1 MCFCY
6 FQYFDRLLGMSTNE
20 HIITR
25 IAPSPTGF
33 FHMGTLRT
41 ALFCYLYA
49 RKHDGKY
56 LLRIEDTD
64 KIRSKKEFEDDI
76 LESLK
81 WLGIEHDAF
90 FRQSE
95 HLSEHKI
102 YLQKLIDEDK
112 AYISREESKENAG
125 EMREVI
131 RFRNKSE
138 TVTFHDLILGDV
150 TVDTSDLGDFVIAK
164 DFDTPLYNFAV
175 VVDDCNANITHVIR
189 GQDHV
194 PNTPRQILLY
204 KALDKPV
211 PAFAHIPL
219 ILAPDKQ
226 KLSKR
231 KHGES
236 VAVSTYRKNGYLPEA
251 LINFMALI
259 GWNPG
264 TEQEIFSLKGLVE
277 AFTLERVQKS
287 PGVFNLD
294 KLNWIN
300 KEHMKLLPIEEQ
312 EKRVFEFLPESVTN
326 LPHFNTEKMRT
337 LVPNII
343 ERIEKFGDVR
353 TMGDGGELTFFFE
366 TPTLVRDSLVFKGS
380 TADEGKTHLLEAQA
394 ILTNLG
400 ESDWTIE
407 TIKSAIMAYADTLP
421 KRGPALHPLRYALS
435 GLERSP
441 DPFTIA
447 NAIGKTETL
456 HRIQNA
462 LTILA

>member
-1 MCFCY
+1 MCFFY
-6 FQYFDRLLGMSTNE
+6 SQYFARLLDMSTNE
-20 HIITR
+20 HVITR

-49 RKHDGKY
+49 RKNNGQY

-64 KIRSKKEFEDDI
+64 KIRSKKEYEDDI

-112 AYISREESKENAG
+112 AYISKEESKENAG

-264 TEQEIFSLKGLVE
+264 TEQEIFTLKGLVE
-277 AFTLERVQKS
+277 AFSLERVQKS

-300 KEHMKLLPIEEQ
+300 KEHMKLLSKTEQ
-312 EKRVFEFLPESVTN
+312 EQKVFEFLPESVTQ
-326 LPHFNTEKMRT
+326 LPHYTEEKMRT

-353 TMGDGGELTFFFE
+353 TMGDNGELTFFFE
-366 TPTLVRDSLVFKGS
+366 TPTLVRESLLFKGS
-380 TADEGKTHLLEAQA
+380 TVDEARTHLKQA
-394 ILTNLG
+394 HSLLTNIP
-400 ESDWTIE
+400 ESSWTID
-407 TIKSAIMAYADTLP
+407 TIKEAVMAYADSLP
-421 KRGPALHPLRYALS
+421 KRGPALHPLRYSLS
-435 GLERSP
+435 GLEKSP

-447 NAIGKTETL
+447 SSTGKGETL
-456 HRIQNA
+456 IRIENA
-462 LTILA
+462 LAILA

>member
-1 MCFCY
+1 
-6 FQYFDRLLGMSTNE
+6 
-20 HIITR
+20 
-25 IAPSPTGF
+25 
-33 FHMGTLRT
+33 MGTLRT

-49 RKHDGKY
+49 RKHEGSY

-64 KIRSKKEFEDDI
+64 KIRSKKEYEDDI
-76 LESLK
+76 LASLK

-95 HLSEHKI
+95 HLDAHRE
-102 YLQKLIDEDK
+102 YLKQLIADGK
-112 AYISREESKENAG
+112 AYVSKEASKDNPD

-131 RFRNKSE
+131 RFKNTGE
-138 TVTFHDLILGDV
+138 TVVFHDLVLGDIS
-150 TVDTSDLGDFVIAK
+150 VDTTDLGDFVIAK

-175 VVDDCNANITHVIR
+175 VVDDVNAGITHVIR

-194 PNTPRQILLY
+194 PNTPRQVLLY
-204 KALDKPV
+204 KALGKEV

-236 VAVSTYRKNGYLPEA
+236 VSVSNYRKQGYLPEA

-264 TEQEIFSLKGLVE
+264 TEQELFTPKELIE

-287 PGVFNLD
+287 PGVFNIE

-300 KEHMKLLPIEEQ
+300 KEHMKKLSFEAQEEQ
-312 EKRVFEFLPESVTN
+312 IMAYLPESFKAMPSFTPDI
-326 LPHFNTEKMRT
+326 LHT
-337 LVPNII
+337 LVPTIM
-343 ERIEKFGDVR
+343 ERIEKFGDVT
-353 TMGDGGELTFFFE
+353 TMAEAGELSFFFSS
-366 TPTLVRDSLVFKGS
+366 PTLKKESLIFKGA
-380 TADEGKTHLLEAQA
+380 TAEESRMHLEKVAA
-394 ILTNLG
+394 ILTDINDT
-400 ESDWTIE
+400 EWTIE
-407 TIKSAIMAYADTLP
+407 TLKEKVMAYADALP
-421 KRGPALHPLRYALS
+421 KRGPALHPLRYSLS

-447 NAIGKTETL
+447 ASISRTETL
-456 HRIQNA
+456 ARVATA
-462 LTILA
+462 LNLLA

>member
-1 MCFCY
+1 
-6 FQYFDRLLGMSTNE
+6 MSTNE
-20 HIITR
+20 QVITR

-49 RKHDGKY
+49 RKHNGKY

-64 KIRSKKEFEDDI
+64 KIRSKPEFEDDI
-76 LESLK
+76 LASLK

-95 HLSEHKI
+95 HLSEHKV
-102 YLQKLIDEDK
+102 YLQKLIDDDK
-112 AYISREESKENAG
+112 AYISKEESKENAG

-175 VVDDCNANITHVIR
+175 VVDDCNANITHVVR

-204 KALDKPV
+204 KALDKQV
-211 PAFAHIPL
+211 PEFAHIPL

-264 TEQEIFSLKGLVE
+264 TEQEIFSLEGLVE
-277 AFTLERVQKS
+277 AFSLERVQKS
-287 PGVFNLD
+287 PGVFNID

-300 KEHMKLLPIEEQ
+300 KEHMKLLSLDEQ
-312 EKRVFEFLPESVTN
+312 TKRVFEFLPESVTK
-326 LPHFNTEKMRT
+326 LPRYSEEKMRA

-343 ERIEKFGDVR
+343 DRIEKFGDVR
-353 TMGDGGELTFFFE
+353 TMGDAGELTFFFE
-366 TPTLVRDSLVFKGS
+366 TPTLVKDSLVFKGS
-380 TADEGKTHLLEAQA
+380 TPSEAIAHLQKAQS
-394 ILTNLG
+394 LLG
-400 ESDWTIE
+400 ALSDSEWALE
-407 TIKSAIMAYADTLP
+407 TIKTTVMAYADTLP
-421 KRGPALHPLRYALS
+421 KRGPALHPLRYSLS

-447 NAIGKTETL
+447 SSIGKAETL
-456 HRIQNA
+456 VRIENA
-462 LTILA
+462 LAVLA

>member
-1 MCFCY
+1 M
-6 FQYFDRLLGMSTNE
+6 
-20 HIITR
+20 
-25 IAPSPTGF
+25 
-33 FHMGTLRT
+33 
-41 ALFCYLYA
+41 YA
-49 RKHDGKY
+49 RKHNGKY

-64 KIRSKKEFEDDI
+64 KIRSKPEFEDDI
-76 LESLK
+76 LASLK

-95 HLSEHKI
+95 HLSEHKV
-102 YLQKLIDEDK
+102 YLQKLIDDDK
-112 AYISREESKENAG
+112 AYISKEESKENAG

-175 VVDDCNANITHVIR
+175 VVDDCNANITHVVR

-204 KALDKPV
+204 KALDKQV
-211 PAFAHIPL
+211 PEFAHIPL

-264 TEQEIFSLKGLVE
+264 TEQEIFSLEGLVE
-277 AFTLERVQKS
+277 AFSLERVQKS
-287 PGVFNLD
+287 PGVFNID

-300 KEHMKLLPIEEQ
+300 KEHMKLLSLDEQ
-312 EKRVFEFLPESVTN
+312 TKRVFEFLPESVTK
-326 LPHFNTEKMRT
+326 LPRYSEEKMRA

-343 ERIEKFGDVR
+343 DRIEKFGDVR
-353 TMGDGGELTFFFE
+353 TMGDAGELTFFFE
-366 TPTLVRDSLVFKGS
+366 TPTLVKDSLVFKGS
-380 TADEGKTHLLEAQA
+380 TPSEAIAHLQKAQS
-394 ILTNLG
+394 LLG
-400 ESDWTIE
+400 ALSDSEWALE
-407 TIKSAIMAYADTLP
+407 TIKTTVMAYADTLP
-421 KRGPALHPLRYALS
+421 KRGPALHPLRYSLS

-447 NAIGKTETL
+447 SSIGKAETL
-456 HRIQNA
+456 VRIENA
-462 LTILA
+462 LAVLA